1 MDAKTKEEIELLQEL
16 IDSPDT
22 PQDEKELYRDT
33 IKELKAE
40 AEKAEKSK
48 PEPKETPKKTT
59 EKTKSDKIKELKSAI
74 EKAKKDIREYEAS
87 GGEYI
92 DELIGKKLRP
102 LEKELN
108 ELLGNKNITEK
119 KPATAKTSATKKEAP
134 KKLPVDADKMK
145 AEIKERTG
153 KTEEECEV
161 IIAEYR
167 QLREK
172 SKKIEAK
179 RLGKLDDEGKL
190 IAGTKEKTAAAVIE
204 TAAENIK
211 DKLEKQVDKLE
222 KEAEKGD
229 RTPEQIE
236 ARINKNLGQLS
247 KEMTKQATGFIKGIQ
262 SELAKA
268 DKTEAKQ
275 FLMNVRAEID
285 DLLSKFGGGGSVGS
299 GKIYILTGYSAD
311 ATKDSYEE
319 GELENVGSWSQN
331 IVKEFKN
338 KEDLIDFINKQILFV
353 DYVESDFDWEIGEG
367 ESIHTDVLCSYDDYN
382 GYFPAEE
389 KEKELWKKGKKD
401 LFNVHYM
408 ISVRAVTPT
417 EYARGGWLR
426 DRRQVNQREDY
437 EVRYEKNKN
446 TGRTSYAKKKN
457 SVGSTF
463 GGGGGVDQNGYI
475 AFYKGKQ
482 TEVYANT
489 SLEARNKAAVFFK
502 AKKPY
507 EVTVVLAEKNGE
519 QVVHKASFG
528 GGGGVN
534 SLSEERRAFL
544 QELIDNGIIDEEH
557 YYFEETTDTI
567 KSNDNE
573 QMRVLID
580 EMVSSDII
588 DKSYPDYKRAL
599 KLSKKQFS
607 IGGGVDAGFVQTYNI
622 TQGNMSSSSVNP
634 SQFGEGGGVDGKE
647 IIDLGKGF
655 TIEVNKV
662 FYESGDYTYG
672 ALLNYNGELFKYFVI
687 MPNETREDAVKNIYN
702 YLGSLEI
709 KGSDRKVKEGFPRK
723 GQYLVIFSD
732 RGNSEIK
739 RVFDG
744 VDALKEAN
752 KFVKDIET
760 ISAIKFNKDNLVF
773 GEGGDIPP
781 YVGERFSQEEFDY
794 RLNLAKHQIIS
805 DIMEGMVD
813 ASKVNDFGD
822 LGAFVDNNYYGGF
835 IEDDYDHSEGFVFE
849 MSVQDALAD
858 WIEEGGITKALEN
871 PEMFAV
877 GGSVEDAISNADAR
891 IANLRELRSVSNDD
905 MRENLDFQIES
916 IEREKAR
923 LLSGEVTPRKR
934 LFGLF

>member
-40 AEKAEKSK
+40 AEKSK
-48 PEPKETPKKTT
+48 PEPKKTSGSFKKTYKFPIGQVVWD
-59 EKTKSDKIKELKSAI
+59 KTNKVYGVVLNNSGNQTDGSRGELRLDSDGNQDIFSYDKENNVIGYNLAPYGSKDDTGNKDLSANKKSAQNI
-74 EKAKKDIREYEAS
+74 LGTSTSKEDKEYYGDAYKDLLA
-87 GGEYI
+87 
-92 DELIGKKLRP
+92 GKFD
-102 LEKELN
+102 
-108 ELLGNKNITEK
+108 K
-119 KPATAKTSATKKEAP
+119 KPATPKSSATKKEAP

-247 KEMTKQATGFIKGIQ
+247 KEMTKQATSFIKGIQ

-285 DLLSKFGGGGSVGS
+285 DLLSKFGGGG
-299 GKIYILTGYSAD
+299 LLRD
-311 ATKDSYEE
+311 
-319 GELENVGSWSQN
+319 
-331 IVKEFKN
+331 
-338 KEDLIDFINKQILFV
+338 
-353 DYVESDFDWEIGEG
+353 
-367 ESIHTDVLCSYDDYN
+367 
-382 GYFPAEE
+382 
-389 KEKELWKKGKKD
+389 
-401 LFNVHYM
+401 
-408 ISVRAVTPT
+408 R
-417 EYARGGWLR
+417 GWLN

-437 EVRYEKNKN
+437 EVRYEKNNN
-446 TGRTSYAKKKN
+446 TGRTNYAKKKN
-457 SVGSTF
+457 SVGSIF
-463 GGGGGVDQNGYI
+463 GD
-475 AFYKGKQ
+475 
-482 TEVYANT
+482 
-489 SLEARNKAAVFFK
+489 
-502 AKKPY
+502 
-507 EVTVVLAEKNGE
+507 
-519 QVVHKASFG
+519 
-528 GGGGVN
+528 GGGVN
-534 SLSEERRAFL
+534 SLSVERRAFL

-557 YYFEETTDTI
+557 YYFEETTDAI
-567 KSNDNE
+567 NSNDDE

-588 DKSYPDYKRAL
+588 DESYPNYKRAL
-599 KLSKKQFS
+599 KLSKKQFGG
-607 IGGGVDAGFVQTYNI
+607 GGGVDLNSEIILTENRDGGSVVRAVVKPFMLESIEDNQYKGGFKRYEIDIYDEVEREPTKKEIEELNSFFDKVGGRFDIGGFVQTYNI

-634 SQFGEGGGVDGKE
+634 SQFGEGGPIPE
-647 IIDLGKGF
+647 
-655 TIEVNKV
+655 
-662 FYESGDYTYG
+662 YE
-672 ALLNYNGELFKYFVI
+672 
-687 MPNETREDAVKNIYN
+687 
-702 YLGSLEI
+702 
-709 KGSDRKVKEGFPRK
+709 
-723 GQYLVIFSD
+723 
-732 RGNSEIK
+732 
-739 RVFDG
+739 
-744 VDALKEAN
+744 
-752 KFVKDIET
+752 
-760 ISAIKFNKDNLVF
+760 
-773 GEGGDIPP
+773 
-781 YVGERFSQEEFDY
+781 GERFSQEEFDY

-805 DIMEGMVD
+805 DIIDRTVD
-813 ASKVNDFGD
+813 PTKVNDFGD
-822 LGAFVDNNYYGGF
+822 LGAFVDHNYYGGF

-916 IEREKAR
+916 IEREKSR
-923 LLSGEVTPRKR
+923 LLSGELVPRKK